1 LTGPNADPQLALP
14 RLGGRHDPAINT
26 IAPELESRVA
36 ARWEEYGIGIPYL
49 DDARRELLT
58 MEQPSKRLPDV

>member
-1 LTGPNADPQLALP
+1 VV
-14 RLGGRHDPAINT
+14 GGRHGADTVGGQLADDRPAGQ

-49 DDARRELLT
+49 DDQRRELLT
-58 MEQPSKRLPDV
+58 MEQLSKRLPDI